1 MMGSRHP
8 AGTRSEALATLRVS
22 DVLSSHQEG
31 PNRTTV
37 VICNLLSPTRSLVM
51 RPSAAYAK
59 GWGGAWETKESG
71 HALTWGLQV
80 LTQL

>member
-1 MMGSRHP
+1 M
-8 AGTRSEALATLRVS
+8 
-22 DVLSSHQEG
+22 
-31 PNRTTV
+31 